1 MQTMRPALPKLTVN
15 RQFMAAFLAEQAPCL
30 ALGLVEEGIGRCALI
45 ALRLNQA
52 IPREV
57 SAAGFR
63 FGHALLGTS
72 RWEEVHFAFEF
83 YGFATYNVL
92 INPSDPVARPVLSTM
107 VETGDYFFLAL
118 DSDRGAT
125 AFRSEIGAG
134 NVAALK
140 ANMSRIQGL
149 ATTDAQYRQAV
160 SQFERHPEP
169 PGTLLAWV
177 CQDNTE
183 YLDLARDRLVL
194 SPA

>member
-72 RWEEVHFAFEF
+72 RWEVVHFAFEF

-107 VETGDYFFLAL
+107 VETGDYFRYY
-118 DSDRGAT
+118 SVR
-125 AFRSEIGAG
+125 
-134 NVAALK
+134 
-140 ANMSRIQGL
+140 
-149 ATTDAQYRQAV
+149 
-160 SQFERHPEP
+160 
-169 PGTLLAWV
+169 
-177 CQDNTE
+177 C
-183 YLDLARDRLVL
+183 
-194 SPA
+194 